1 MGASDAALKQMS
13 DDTGGRLLRV
23 DRKHTLN
30 EIFTQIQEEM
40 RSQYAIGFTSTN
52 PKKDG
57 SFRRLELRT
66 RDKNQKVQARKGYY
80 AIAFRPEDKDLA
92 DQVDAALGRLKPV
105 EQLCVTLN
113 FSGDLSHQDIADEL
127 KIPLGTVKSHI
138 RRALDQLKSALA
150 APPVTPLALDTGS

>member
-1 MGASDAALKQMS
+1 MFWCADMLGGGGGEGVLKHMS

-30 EIFTQIQEEM
+30 DIFTQIQEEM

-52 PKKDG
+52 EKKDG

-80 AIAFRPEDKDLA
+80 AVPADK
-92 DQVDAALGRLKPV
+92 
-105 EQLCVTLN
+105 
-113 FSGDLSHQDIADEL
+113 S
-127 KIPLGTVKSHI
+127 
-138 RRALDQLKSALA
+138 
-150 APPVTPLALDTGS
+150 